1 MYKKI
6 LAFLLAIL
14 CLTGT
19 TAIGVSATE
28 AETVS
33 GKLYFEIPE
42 SWKEP
47 HYIYCHISDT
57 SSYLPLASWQSKK
70 ERCKKTS
77 TGLWEYDLS
86 VVGGIDDNKTY
97 LVIFSSNYNDES
109 HPLLMNY
116 TCVGDTAFYNS
127 IDYVS
132 TLDSKLFKS
141 GLEWKNQD
149 PKVLGPL
156 MHITWD
162 GKVIGECVP
171 DAIYA
176 EELFTSFLYNNLDD
190 TQEYSGKT
198 DQEIIDDIITPLNIS
213 KERAAAIIKGSGV
226 TLDWEGGY
234 GDIVAPKATFTYDV
248 VNGEAI
254 LTGCS
259 TKESVVD
266 IPESI
271 NGIPVTGINSD
282 SFFQHFFYDTALNIP
297 ASVTNISLPLI
308 NYDNS
313 FSAVTELNVHEDNP
327 VYTSKDGILYT
338 KDMKTLLAYPR
349 AKSDK
354 VCTVDEG
361 VLNLNENAFYACR
374 FEEILLPDT
383 LESIPAG
390 AFNRCVLLKEL
401 NIPASVKNID
411 ATAFE
416 VNRSLAAINVSEGN
430 EAYCSVDGVLYNKDK
445 TTFVMFPVAKNITS
459 YNVPEGV
466 TEIGAHAFQSFSNL
480 KSLSLPESLETIGY
494 RAFFGFAVDFDIPKN
509 VKHIE
514 AEAFQGCGITKAIIP
529 EGVTEIKDYTFYACE
544 LKEASLPH
552 GLVRIGKG
560 AFNSNQTLK
569 SINIPDSVI
578 EIGEDA
584 FTWCTGLDKVTIPR
598 TTTKIGKGAFSDC
611 SEDFAIYGYEGS
623 QAELY
628 ATDENIRFVAIE
640 SKIELGDV
648 NLDGKV
654 NVKDATAIQK
664 QVAGIITFESDSLSV
679 ADYDGDTKIT
689 VRDATAIQK
698 FVAGIL

>member
-14 CLTGT
+14 CLAGT
-19 TAIGVSATE
+19 TAIGVGATE
-28 AETVS
+28 TENVL
-33 GKLYFEIPE
+33 GKLYFEAPE
-42 SWKEP
+42 TWGEP
-47 HYIYCHISDT
+47 RYIYCHIADT
-57 SSYLPLASWQSKK
+57 HSLESLADWQTRK
-70 ERCKKTS
+70 ERCTKNED
-77 TGLWEYDLS
+77 GLWEYDLS
-86 VVGGIDDNKTY
+86 VVGGIKPDKSY
-97 LVIFSSNYNDES
+97 MVIFSSDYNEAQ
-109 HPLLMNY
+109 PLHMNDK
-116 TCVGDTAFYNS
+116 CIGDTAFYNG
-127 IDYVS
+127 IDYES
-132 TLDSKLFKS
+132 ELNSKLFKS
-141 GLEWKNQD
+141 GFIWKNQD
-149 PKVLGPL
+149 PKVFGPI

-171 DAIYA
+171 DNEYA
-176 EELFTSFLYNNLDD
+176 ESLFKEFLQQKLDD
-190 TQEYSGKT
+190 AQDYSGKT
-198 DQEIIDDIITPLNIS
+198 DQEIIDNIITPLNIS
-213 KERAAAIIKGSGV
+213 KERADDIITESGV
-226 TLDWEGGY
+226 TVDWEGGY

-259 TKESVVD
+259 TKESYVD
-266 IPESI
+266 LPETIS
-271 NGIPVTGINSD
+271 GMPVTGIS
-282 SFFQHFFYDTALNIP
+282 SATFFQHFFYETVVNIP
-297 ASVTNISLPLI
+297 ASITNISLPLI

-327 VYTSKDGILYT
+327 VYASKDGILYT
-338 KDMKTLLAYPR
+338 KDMKTLLSYPP

-361 VLNLNENAFYACR
+361 VLNLSENAFYACR

-383 LESIPAG
+383 LENIPAG
-390 AFNRCVLLKEL
+390 AFNRCVSLKAL

-416 VNRSLAAINVSEGN
+416 VNRSLAAINVSEDN
-430 EAYCSVDGVLYNKDK
+430 EAYCSDDGVLYNKDK

-459 YNVPEGV
+459 YTVPEGV

-480 KSLSLPESLETIGY
+480 KSLSLPESLETIGF

-514 AEAFQGCGITKAIIP
+514 AEAFQASGITKAIIP

-544 LKEASLPH
+544 LEEASLPH

-569 SINIPDSVI
+569 SINIPDSVT
-578 EIGEDA
+578 EIGENA
-584 FTWCTGLDKVTIPR
+584 FTWCTGLDKVTLPR

-611 SEDFAIYGYEGS
+611 SEDFTIYGYKGS
-623 QAELY
+623 QAEIY
-628 ATDENIRFVAIE
+628 AKEENIHFVDIE
-640 SKIELGDV
+640 GKSELGDV

-664 QVAGIITFESDSLSV
+664 QVAGIIKYEATSLAV
-679 ADYDGDTKIT
+679 ADYDGDGKVT